1 MQHAVVKAS
10 VCAGVIEQYARSMEV
25 TLVTALENV
34 REAIALIKK
43 KTSKLHHHET
53 LTIAV

>member
-10 VCAGVIEQYARSMEV
+10 VCAGVIEQYARSMEM
-25 TLVTALENV
+25 TLVKALENV

-43 KTSKLHHHET
+43 KRIK
-53 LTIAV
+53 IASP

>member
-10 VCAGVIEQYARSMEV
+10 VWAGVIEQYARSMEM
-25 TLVTALENV
+25 TLVKALENV

-43 KTSKLHHHET
+43 NASKLHHHET

>member
-10 VCAGVIEQYARSMEV
+10 VWAGVIEQYARSMEV

-43 KTSKLHHHET
+43 NIK
-53 LTIAV
+53 IASP